1 MKPSIP
7 QNEQD
12 VEVDLAQ
19 YLEMLARRRWVVLLT
34 AVAVTGASA
43 AYAFLS
49 IPVYRA
55 ATLINIERASKAIA
69 TPDLA
74 TGREQDEDY
83 FDTQYKL
90 IVSNTLLERVYADLE
105 LAKVP
110 EFAEGLRLLKE
121 AVQVSP
127 VPHTH
132 LCYVN
137 ADSQDPRLAQRI
149 TTTLSQ
155 YYVEQNLHSQ
165 LFMSKEVLDA
175 LQSRARGGDPQKI
188 NESLPTVVNNRLIQS
203 IKEQIFT
210 AEAQL
215 ADLRMKFTEHHPAVV
230 ALRSRI
236 DQMKAVE
243 AREVENIVASLKT
256 DLSGQLQGNNV
267 RIVDPAKVP
276 DKPVRPRKLLA
287 LVFGVLGGLSLGAF
301 AALFIEFLDRTVR
314 TQEDVER
321 KVGIPFLG
329 VIPYARHRKG
339 ARVFDPLISTDVS
352 LTSEA
357 FRNLR
362 TMVGFAA
369 AQAGENALL
378 VTSSVQ
384 EEGKSYVTTG
394 LAVVL
399 AQLGLKVL
407 IVDGDLRRPRQHRNL
422 LASSE
427 KGLTDFLSGNVK
439 DPASLVQK
447 TEIPN
452 LSVIACGTRPPN
464 PAELLN
470 TERLEEFVSWARA
483 NYPRVIIDCTPV
495 FPISDALLWGRL
507 IKPTVF
513 VMRFGKTRAPLIQA
527 AVSRLR
533 SGGLTL
539 IGGVVNGARVS
550 TMSYQEG
557 RYYEQYYR
565 DYVEDE
571 PSKPRAA

>member
-1 MKPSIP
+1 MAQPD
-7 QNEQD
+7 QD
-12 VEVDLAQ
+12 IEIDLSH
-19 YLEMLARRRWVVLLT
+19 YIEMLARRRWVVLLT
-34 AVAVTGASA
+34 AVLVTGLTA

-49 IPVYRA
+49 VPVFRA
-55 ATLINIERASKAIA
+55 STLVNIERASKSISS
-69 TPDLA
+69 DLA
-74 TGREQDEDY
+74 TSGHDTDEDY

-90 IVSNTLLERVYADLE
+90 ITSNTLLERIYNDLE
-105 LAKVP
+105 LAKSP
-110 EFAEGLRLLKE
+110 EFADGLLRLKE
-121 AVQVSP
+121 AVAVVP
-127 VPHTH
+127 VAHTH
-132 LCYVN
+132 LCYIN
-137 ADSQDPRLAQRI
+137 ADSRDPRLATRI

-155 YYVEQNLHSQ
+155 YYVEQNLHNQ

-175 LQSRARGGDPQKI
+175 LQTRGRGGDAQRV

-215 ADLRMKFTEHHPAVV
+215 ADLQMKFTAHHPAVV

-236 DQMKAVE
+236 DSMRQVE
-243 AREVENIVASLKT
+243 AREIENIVQSLKT

-276 DKPVRPRKLLA
+276 DRPVRPRKLLA
-287 LVFGVLGGLSLGAF
+287 MVFGVVGGLALGAF
-301 AALFIEFLDRTVR
+301 VALFIEFLDRTVR

-321 KVGIPFLG
+321 KAGIPFLG
-329 VIPYARHRKG
+329 VIPFSRHKKG
-339 ARVFDPLISTDVS
+339 AKIFDPLLSADVS
-352 LTSEA
+352 LASEA

-362 TMVGFAA
+362 TMVGFAGSVD
-369 AQAGENALL
+369 GENAML

-394 LAVVL
+394 LAVVT
-399 AQLGLKVL
+399 AQLGQRVL
-407 IVDGDLRRPRQHRNL
+407 IVDGDLRRPRQHNNL

-427 KGLTDFLSGNVK
+427 KGLTDYLSGNVH
-439 DPASLVQK
+439 DPADLVQR

-452 LSVIACGTRPPN
+452 LDIITCGTRPPN

-470 TERLEEFVSWARA
+470 TERLEKFVDWARRS
-483 NYPRVIIDCTPV
+483 YPRVIVDCTPV

-507 IKPTVF
+507 IKPAVF

-527 AVSRLR
+527 AVGRLR
-533 SGGLTL
+533 SGGIKL

-550 TMSYQEG
+550 TMSYAEG

-565 DYVEDE
+565 DYVD
-571 PSKPRAA
+571 PDHKKVKKA